1 MSHFTV
7 DSEQVLAAN
16 AQIQSTIGRLQ
27 TEINALHGQLQGLQ
41 SSWQG
46 VAANSFQDL
55 VRRWRV
61 TQTSVET
68 QLAEI
73 GSALAMAAQQ
83 YSEIEQANLRLF
95 L

>member
-16 AQIQSTIGRLQ
+16 GTIHATIGRLQ

-46 VAANSFQDL
+46 VASNSFQEL
-55 VRRWRV
+55 VVRWRT
-61 TQTSVET
+61 TQSSVEA

-83 YSEIEQANLRLF
+83 YAEIEQANLRLF